1 MDSLHATSDSRMF
14 LQVSVGPP
22 SSGANAATLRSTSMG
37 NDYDYSPVSLVLEL
51 PPSEDTVPFS
61 FIVNLDGLSEGQEA
75 FQANLSAVIDFA
87 GATFQPAT
95 TNTTFQST
103 EIHILDY
110 NVGKFMHADE
120 CTHAGVASM

>member
-1 MDSLHATSDSRMF
+1 MF

-22 SSGANAATLRSTSMG
+22 SSGANAATLRSNSMG
-37 NDYDYSPVSLVLEL
+37 NDYDYSPVSLELEL
-51 PPSEDTVPFS
+51 PPSADTVPFS

-87 GATFQPAT
+87 GATLQPAT

-110 NVGKFMHADE
+110 NVGKFMHAD
-120 CTHAGVASM
+120 AWQV